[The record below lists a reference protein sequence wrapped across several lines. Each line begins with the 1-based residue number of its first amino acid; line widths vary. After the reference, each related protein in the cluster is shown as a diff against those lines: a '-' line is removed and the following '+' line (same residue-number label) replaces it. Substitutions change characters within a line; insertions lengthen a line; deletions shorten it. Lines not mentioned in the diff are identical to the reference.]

1 MCSIVGYDG
10 EFKGGLVNQIL
21 KNSRIRGLHAFGYSY
36 FENEILKVFK
46 FLDYKDFINHINKT
60 RPNRFI
66 AHFRYST
73 SGDYLKL
80 NNNQP
85 LVKNDI
91 ALAFNG
97 VLDMGEKFEIEE
109 KYNIKLETENDGELA
124 LIKLNSSAENL
135 IDFVKNKT
143 FAGIFLTKKGIRV
156 LRNINRPAYKA
167 DFEGIKI
174 IASTEDILT
183 RSGIKMAIPVPVNIF
198 YKI

>member
-10 EFKGGLVNQIL
+10 EFNKVLVNRIL

-46 FLDYKDFINHINKT
+46 FLDYKEFINHINTT
-60 RPNRFI
+60 RPNCFI

-85 LVKNDI
+85 LAKNDI

-97 VLDMGEKFEIEE
+97 VLDKF
-109 KYNIKLETENDGELA
+109 Y
-124 LIKLNSSAENL
+124 S
-135 IDFVKNKT
+135 
-143 FAGIFLTKKGIRV
+143 
-156 LRNINRPAYKA
+156 
-167 DFEGIKI
+167 
-174 IASTEDILT
+174 
-183 RSGIKMAIPVPVNIF
+183 
-198 YKI
+198 